1 MPAFRWLLWE
11 GELAGWYS
19 AAFGVAAFVSFTQA
33 ALSFVLWRG
42 AQWLNSGDEHR
53 EHAEQALRTSEM
65 QFRTLANAIP
75 QLCWI
80 ANADGWI
87 SWYNQRWYEYTGTTP
102 EQMEGWGWQSVHD
115 ANILSTVMERW
126 QVSIATGN
134 PFDMTF
140 PLRGADGVFRPFLT
154 RVMPVCDQD
163 GKVARWF
170 GTNTDISEQQ
180 RAEAEIRNTR
190 DLLEMFVRSAPLGLA
205 MFDREMRYVRAS
217 DRWLADA
224 GIGDREIVGKS
235 HYEIFPDLSEHLK
248 ETHRRGLAGEAQKGE
263 DTWVSL
269 DGKEHTSRWQ
279 IQPWGDSGVTTGGI
293 IISLEDITEQKRTEL
308 ELRKFVSLADNSME
322 FIGMCDLNL
331 IPFYVNRAGLRLV
344 GLGGLEQLSKTGIKE
359 VFFPEDQRFI
369 TEEFLSRVF
378 REGRAEVE
386 IRFRHFQT
394 GEPLWMIYN
403 VFYIKDSADRP
414 VGLATVSRDIT
425 ARRQA
430 EEKLRIGERRLAA
443 LIDNAMDAIIT
454 VDENQHVV
462 LFNTAAE
469 KIFGCSASE
478 VLGTPLDR
486 FLPER
491 FREVHRRHVGMFGA
505 TGTTARSMQS
515 PGALYGLRSDG
526 QEFPLEATISQVTVG
541 GQKLFTVILRDITQR
556 KHAEEL
562 ERLYAQT
569 TEMDRLKSEFFANVS
584 HEFRTPLTLL
594 LNPLEDLLRTPGDL
608 IPTPRSDL
616 ELMRR
621 NSLRLLRMVNTLLDL
636 SRIEAGRMEA
646 DFEPSDLAA
655 LTADYSSVFR
665 SIVENAG
672 LYFDVQVEALDEPVY
687 VDRAMWEKIVLN
699 LLSNA
704 FKFTL
709 TGGITV
715 RLKRNLDCR

>member
-1 MPAFRWLLWE
+1 MLVHRGRQFAIGVSAFAGIVSTAVLLGWMLDSALLVSVTRGAAKMMPDTAIGFILVAYALWHRSVAVAGTTPAKPWHMTVADICAALAALVGVVTVVEYLVGVDLGIDKFLFRERLVGVGGSYPGRMAPETALCLFLLGTALLFLDVRTRDGRWPAQFLSVATILGGGTALYGYLFGLRAFYQFGTYTPMPMPNALLFVGLGLGTLSVRADRGWLAVILSERIGGVLARRLLPWIVLMPAFRWLLWE

-42 AQWLNSGDEHR
+42 AQWLNSEDEHR

-115 ANILSTVMERW
+115 ANILSKVMERW

-180 RAEAEIRNTR
+180 RAEAEIRKTR

-293 IISLEDITEQKRTEL
+293 IISLEDITEQK
-308 ELRKFVSLADNSME
+308 
-322 FIGMCDLNL
+322 
-331 IPFYVNRAGLRLV
+331 
-344 GLGGLEQLSKTGIKE
+344 
-359 VFFPEDQRFI
+359 ED
-369 TEEFLSRVF
+369 
-378 REGRAEVE
+378 G
-386 IRFRHFQT
+386 
-394 GEPLWMIYN
+394 
-403 VFYIKDSADRP
+403 
-414 VGLATVSRDIT
+414 
-425 ARRQA
+425 
-430 EEKLRIGERRLAA
+430 
-443 LIDNAMDAIIT
+443 
-454 VDENQHVV
+454 
-462 LFNTAAE
+462 
-469 KIFGCSASE
+469 
-478 VLGTPLDR
+478 
-486 FLPER
+486 
-491 FREVHRRHVGMFGA
+491 
-505 TGTTARSMQS
+505 TGTTEIRLTGRQQHGIHWHVRFESYPVLRKQS
-515 PGALYGLRSDG
+515 WSA
-526 QEFPLEATISQVTVG
+526 
-541 GQKLFTVILRDITQR
+541 
-556 KHAEEL
+556 
-562 ERLYAQT
+562 
-569 TEMDRLKSEFFANVS
+569 
-584 HEFRTPLTLL
+584 
-594 LNPLEDLLRTPGDL
+594 
-608 IPTPRSDL
+608 
-616 ELMRR
+616 
-621 NSLRLLRMVNTLLDL
+621 
-636 SRIEAGRMEA
+636 AGRA
-646 DFEPSDLAA
+646 WRFGAA
-655 LTADYSSVFR
+655 
-665 SIVENAG
+665 IENRYQG
-672 LYFDVQVEALDEPVY
+672 
-687 VDRAMWEKIVLN
+687 VL
-699 LLSNA
+699 LP
-704 FKFTL
+704 
-709 TGGITV
+709 
-715 RLKRNLDCR
+715 